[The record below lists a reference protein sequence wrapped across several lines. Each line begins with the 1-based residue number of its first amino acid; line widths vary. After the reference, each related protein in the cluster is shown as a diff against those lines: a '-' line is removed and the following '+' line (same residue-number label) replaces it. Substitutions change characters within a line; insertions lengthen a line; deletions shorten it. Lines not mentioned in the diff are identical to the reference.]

1 MKITLKRTDE
11 QIELIKAMA
20 SKNKD
25 VAYEAQAAL
34 AEFMAPVVAEVINQA
49 PVLSNLFSTF
59 SFDADSN
66 PSLPLD
72 LYYDITAED
81 YIQVYSTT
89 IPGGLP
95 TNHVLP
101 TASELKFTTY
111 TLDSAVSFDR
121 RYAAQSRLDVVGKT
135 MTRVAQEVLM
145 KQQTTSA
152 SLVMGS
158 LAAATTP
165 GVPAIGA
172 GTAGAHVQPANIAGQ
187 FLLADLNAMLT
198 RAKRANAAWTKG
210 TPVGGEGN
218 AGITDVMVSPE
229 VVEQIRAMSYN
240 PVNTQ
245 TSAGSAPSSQGAAWI
260 AAPESVRSN
269 MWGNAGLPTFYGIN
283 IMEVNELGV
292 GGRFTNVYDAASPI
306 ESATGKDLV
315 VGLNLSKDSLLRA
328 VALDSESGAEFTLMA
343 DDQYSIRQQK
353 IGFFGSVEEGR
364 MVIDTRALFGVVV

>member
-165 GVPAIGA
+165 GVPAVGA

-245 TSAGSAPSSQGAAWI
+245 AADGNTPNSTDSAWI
-260 AAPESVRSN
+260 AAPESVRSA

-306 ESATGKDLV
+306 ESATGSDLV

>member
-20 SKNKD
+20 SKNRD

-34 AEFMAPVVAEVINQA
+34 AEFMGPVVAEVINQA
-49 PVLSNLFSTF
+49 PVVSNLFTSFTF
-59 SFDADSN
+59 DEDSN

-111 TLDSAVSFDR
+111 RLDSAVSFDR

-152 SLVMGS
+152 SLLLGS
-158 LAAATTP
+158 LRAATT
-165 GVPAIGA
+165 G
-172 GTAGAHVQPANIAGQ
+172 GTAHVNASIVTDT
-187 FLLADLNAMLT
+187 FLLADLNKMMT
-198 RAKRANAAWTKG
+198 TAKRVNAAWTKG

-218 AGITDVMVSPE
+218 VGITDILVSPE
-229 VVEQIRAMSYN
+229 IVEQIRAMSYN
-240 PVNTQ
+240 PVNTK
-245 TSAGSAPSSQGAAWI
+245 TSAGTQPPATGGDGWI
-260 AAPESVRSN
+260 AAPDAVRER

-283 IMEVNELGV
+283 IHEINELGT
-292 GGRFTNVYDAASPI
+292 GQKFTAVYDAAAGSNPGAGAG
-306 ESATGKDLV
+306 EDLV

-328 VALDSESGAEFTLMA
+328 VALDSESGSEFALMA

-353 IGFFGSVEEGR
+353 IGFYGSVEEGR
-364 MVIDTRALFGVVV
+364 MVIDVRALFGVVIT

>member
-49 PVLSNLFSTF
+49 PVLSTLFSTF

>member
-20 SKNKD
+20 SKNRD

-34 AEFMAPVVAEVINQA
+34 AEFMGPVVAEVINQA
-49 PVLSNLFSTF
+49 PVVSNLFTSFTF
-59 SFDADSN
+59 DEDSN

-111 TLDSAVSFDR
+111 RLDSAVSFDR

-152 SLVMGS
+152 SLLLGS
-158 LAAATTP
+158 LRAANYRR
-165 GVPAIGA
+165 
-172 GTAGAHVQPANIAGQ
+172 H
-187 FLLADLNAMLT
+187 
-198 RAKRANAAWTKG
+198 
-210 TPVGGEGN
+210 
-218 AGITDVMVSPE
+218 
-229 VVEQIRAMSYN
+229 
-240 PVNTQ
+240 
-245 TSAGSAPSSQGAAWI
+245 
-260 AAPESVRSN
+260 
-269 MWGNAGLPTFYGIN
+269 
-283 IMEVNELGV
+283 
-292 GGRFTNVYDAASPI
+292 
-306 ESATGKDLV
+306 
-315 VGLNLSKDSLLRA
+315 
-328 VALDSESGAEFTLMA
+328 
-343 DDQYSIRQQK
+343 
-353 IGFFGSVEEGR
+353 
-364 MVIDTRALFGVVV
+364 